1 MDLATREA
9 GTEFADIICA
19 DPDLLRQEF
28 DALIAASF
36 TRPPASPPPAPPWS
50 APRHG
55 RSRPRTGPGS
65 SHRPAGR
72 TAAHPGRGRRR
83 QRSPPP

>member
-28 DALIAASF
+28 DALIAASYA
-36 TRPPASPPPAPPWS
+36 RPPASPPPAPPGA

-55 RSRPRTGPGS
+55 RPRQRPEPGS
-65 SHRPAGR
+65 RHRPVGR
-72 TAAHPGRGRRR
+72 AAPRPGRGQRR

>member
-9 GTEFADIICA
+9 GTEFADVICA

-36 TRPPASPPPAPPWS
+36 ARPPASPPPAPPGA

-55 RSRPRTGPGS
+55 RSWPRDEPGS
-65 SHRPAGR
+65 VHHLACH
-72 TAAHPGRGRRR
+72 AAPRPGRGHCRE
-83 QRSPPP
+83 RSPPP

>member
-28 DALIAASF
+28 DALIAASYA
-36 TRPPASPPPAPPWS
+36 RPPARRPPAPPGS
-50 APRHG
+50 APRPG
-55 RSRPRTGPGS
+55 RAHPRAGPGS
-65 SHRPAGR
+65 RHPGGRPAPR
-72 TAAHPGRGRRR
+72 PGRGYRR
-83 QRSPPP
+83 QRSPPL